1 MRDITQKTL
10 TLIVL
15 VTFSTFPVHAGVSK
29 DMSNFFN
36 KFGAATNHTKGSSYQ
51 DQSGGYYNGGS
62 FFMRS
67 PSKNL
72 RPVTVTPP
80 GFRMGCGGIDL
91 WSGGFGF
98 INTDQL
104 KGAMKNIIGGMG
116 SYAFMLA
123 VETYAPQVHNI
134 MQQLNKLAADFNNMN
149 INSCEAAAGMV
160 GSLWPKSDLGS
171 QSACRMLASHEG
183 MSSDWAKARHACGQ
197 NQQTGLSRAKDHQL
211 VGEFNLSWK
220 VLSKISFDLT
230 GDSTNLNPLGDSGTL
245 TNRDQDQLKELF
257 MTFSGTIIKKSDGK
271 KRILAAHGDRENF
284 LKALMSGGEITYYR
298 CDTTDKCLNPTPARM
313 NLDPNSALHRK
324 VTTILESMSDKIQ
337 NDQGDMTPTPAETS
351 LINATSLPLY
361 KFINV
366 TTAYQKGHAPISL
379 AEYGE
384 IIAFDVVVT
393 YVNDVLMAFRESAT
407 NLLDLQFSDEDIAPF
422 LKGLRE
428 TQQSLMGLRQNAFK
442 KMDQMLGFIQKTQM
456 IETQLHH
463 MMGSLPEL

>member
-1 MRDITQKTL
+1 
-10 TLIVL
+10 
-15 VTFSTFPVHAGVSK
+15 
-29 DMSNFFN
+29 
-36 KFGAATNHTKGSSYQ
+36 
-51 DQSGGYYNGGS
+51 
-62 FFMRS
+62 MRS

-72 RPVTVTPP
+72 RPVTVTPL
-80 GFRMGCGGIDL
+80 GFRMGCGGIDI
-91 WSGGFGF
+91 WTGGLGF
-98 INTDQL
+98 INADDL
-104 KGAMKNIIGGMG
+104 KTTMKGIISGTG

-160 GSLWPKSDLGS
+160 GSLWPKSDLDS

-183 MSSDWAKARHACGQ
+183 AASGWASARHECGKD
-197 NQQTGLSRAKDHQL
+197 QQAGLSKAQDHQL

-230 GDSTNLNPLGDSGTL
+230 GDTTNLNPLGDGGGL
-245 TNRDQDQLKELF
+245 TNKDQEQLKELF

-271 KRILAAHGDRENF
+271 KRILAAHGDRANF
-284 LKALMSGGEITYYR
+284 LKALMSGGEITYYS
-298 CDTTDKCLNPTPARM
+298 CGSDMGKCLNPTLAKM
-313 NLDPNSALHRK
+313 NLEPNSALHRK
-324 VTTILESMSDKIQ
+324 ITTILESMSDKIQ
-337 NDQGDMTPTPAETS
+337 NDQGDMTPTLAETS

-393 YVNDVLMAFRESAT
+393 YVNDVLMAFRESAA

-428 TQQSLMGLRQNAFK
+428 TQHSLMSLRQNAFK